1 MVPNE
6 KLVSGPLL
14 FTTVTKWVVEQLIS
28 GGVMA
33 QADEDSNN
41 NAVKW
46 TEKRMYAQWANHFYP
61 STVSTRLFMEEADYG
76 LLSKQDTPAKPWHFE
91 E

>member
-1 MVPNE
+1 
-6 KLVSGPLL
+6 
-14 FTTVTKWVVEQLIS
+14 
-28 GGVMA
+28 MA

-76 LLSKQDTPAKPWHFE
+76 LLSKQDTPAKP
-91 E
+91 